1 MKEHGR
7 CCDRFTNGAL
17 IWSIPTMTSAV
28 IIMSFMVQT
37 VSSIGVS
44 RSLRWHQIDEIEPHA
59 LEWAVDRLTQMLAIE
74 LIASVSG
81 VTIAVQASEKFGR
94 DDVIDARPLQGHF
107 KALNALHAWPMT
119 MSLFPPAYASG
130 IETSALRPS
139 QRISSDFFNLNA
151 LRRTRRRRAGRA

>member
-94 DDVIDARPLQGHF
+94 DDVIDARPLQGLECLACLAHDDV
-107 KALNALHAWPMT
+107 T
-119 MSLFPPAYASG
+119 FP
-130 IETSALRPS
+130 TSVRFGY
-139 QRISSDFFNLNA
+139 RNK
-151 LRRTRRRRAGRA
+151 RAEAKPTHQQ